1 MSKDKYQPS
10 LYDRFSGFLIN
21 NVGDIPRQAWAENQ
35 TKLIK
40 SKQKPSVGSD
50 VINFATDAIEFKDQE
65 VERDRVKREYL
76 ALIAEKQR
84 LNKVAK
90 QRGESLPYSEEQ
102 IYQPTSAWGDLLKSG
117 KLPDAFEQ
125 SIVNKPSF

>member
-10 LYDRFSGFLIN
+10 LYDEASGYVIN
-21 NVGDIPRQAWAENQ
+21 NIGNTPRKAWAEKQ
-35 TKLIK
+35 TELIK
-40 SKQKPSVGSD
+40 SKKAPTVWADVLSFASD
-50 VINFATDAIEFKDQE
+50 AVDFKDQE
-65 VERDRVKREYL
+65 AERDRVKREYL

-102 IYQPTSAWGDLLKSG
+102 IYQPTSAWGRLLESG

-125 SIVNKPSF
+125 SIVNKPSY